1 MSDPTQNE
9 DIKKPSCCTPA
20 AKHDATPKPQPAAPI
35 TTTHGPSRPTIALPG
50 GTFLMG
56 TDYPDAFPADGEGP
70 VRPVSLSPFA
80 IDT

>member
-9 DIKKPSCCTPA
+9 DFNKPSCCTPA
-20 AKHDATPKPQPAAPI
+20 ANHAATSKSQVGPNTTSPA
-35 TTTHGPSRPTIALPG
+35 PSRPAISLPG

-56 TDYPDAFPADGEGP
+56 TDYHDAFPADGEGP
-70 VRPVSLSPFA
+70 VRPVFLSRFA